1 MYATISADI
10 VSSTSLSIDETVAL
24 KKRVSDL
31 FVSLSA
37 KFQGFWGRLI
47 KGDYIECVVPDP
59 LEALRVALL
68 LKALVKSLDVIH
80 TKEKKLFIS
89 YGVRIAIG
97 IGSMRIIDRK
107 EDIMDGDAIYRS
119 GRNLAKM
126 GVPGKGTMTIDIY
139 DSRLRSSL
147 RTVALLVDAIMN
159 DATRRQ
165 SEVLY
170 YKLLSLSEKEIA
182 SIMGMKQSAVNQ
194 HSTAA
199 KWYCIEAALKY
210 FETLNFY
217 DYASYSM
224 VADDPVPFTR
234 SK

>member
-10 VSSTSLSIDETVAL
+10 VSSTSLSIGETVAL

>member
-24 KKRVSDL
+24 KKRISDL